1 MADFLALDLSKFE
14 DQMIHF
20 IEIYYNYLKDEKDDP
35 LSPLRKDGGIKWK
48 EQILKLLNNKIG
60 ENSRGGFKAR
70 KEAVEIYL
78 NEATKK
84 NKVNFEFYMI
94 IDIAEL
100 LYEIYFDSKNK
111 SLNNNYNRRIKIKSS
126 EHIKKHISRNI
137 CKEIVHLRN
146 ELSHDENP
154 PLEYILRF
162 YEDQYY
168 IIKFMKPSE
177 ITVQLSDY
185 VIKEIKINIHIY
197 LEKNLNYLKSFE
209 LNPIQEEFINFEN
222 KNNRINDVYK
232 NKNFSINN
240 KTRDAIKSMFEFT
253 PFKLPKYDFNF
264 KNKEES
270 IIKDDEKHKNLDN
283 ESDSDEEEKNIYD
296 RSVGHSSRN
305 TFSDIGSCSS
315 SSEVASINESTSK
328 PGNIKEGDGDDSKT
342 NLSKS
347 NLLGDNM

>member
-1 MADFLALDLSKFE
+1 MVDFLALDLSKFE
-14 DQMIHF
+14 EQIIQF
-20 IEIYYNYLKDEKDDP
+20 IEIYYNYLKKEEDKP
-35 LSPLRKDGGIKWK
+35 LSPLRKDGGLKWK
-48 EQILKLLNNKIG
+48 EQIVDLLKIKIK
-60 ENSRGGFKAR
+60 ENSREGFKAR
-70 KEAVEIYL
+70 KEAVEKYL
-78 NEATKK
+78 EEATKK

-94 IDIAEL
+94 MDIAEL
-100 LYEIYFDSKNK
+100 LYEIYFDNKNK
-111 SLNNNYNRRIKIKSS
+111 NLNKNYNRGIKIKSS

-177 ITVQLSDY
+177 TTVQLSDY
-185 VIKEIKINIHIY
+185 ITKEIKINIHIY

-222 KNNRINDVYK
+222 RNNRTNDAYK
-232 NKNFSINN
+232 NTNFSIHN

-253 PFKLPKYDFNF
+253 PFKLPKYEFNF
-264 KNKEES
+264 KKEEES
-270 IIKDDEKHKNLDN
+270 IIKDDKKHENSEDKN
-283 ESDSDEEEKNIYD
+283 DSDEDEKNIYD

-315 SSEVASINESTSK
+315 SSEVASINESTTK
-328 PGNIKEGDGDDSKT
+328 PGNIKEGDGDESIT
-342 NLSKS
+342 NLSKI
-347 NLLGDNM
+347 NYLGDNM